1 MMAVKSCLVSPLV
14 AAISSCICTPLYY
27 ASVCVA
33 GLFSGIL
40 TMTIE
45 DVEGVHN
52 HDRRTA
58 GASNAIDVDS
68 YLTQIQPSRSSQTP
82 CTASRTMSRI
92 ESRSLEGN
100 AQSGVGLV
108 HMTRAG
114 TDREHRMSP
123 RLMHQITPLRSST
136 SIIRIDCSLHSPL

>member
-45 DVEGVHN
+45 NVEGVHN

-58 GASNAIDVDS
+58 GASNAIDVKIS
-68 YLTQIQPSRSSQTP
+68 REVVWHSNSCLSQIQHSTLFQSP
-82 CTASRTMSRI
+82 CTAPRTMSKIGSRFFGR
-92 ESRSLEGN
+92 ERAVGRRSLSHDSRG
-100 AQSGVGLV
+100 
-108 HMTRAG
+108 
-114 TDREHRMSP
+114 HR
-123 RLMHQITPLRSST
+123 
-136 SIIRIDCSLHSPL
+136 